1 MMIVNMPSQEEMD
14 EAMKIAG
21 VSSGQFEQEE
31 GSVPRVTSD
40 VEALHMQK

>member
-21 VSSGQFEQEE
+21 VESGQFEQDE
-31 GSVPRVTSD
+31 GSVSRVASGM
-40 VEALHMQK
+40 EAMDMKK